1 MYAVVETGG
10 KQVKVEPGQTIVVE
24 KLAGDAGSEIRFA
37 RVLMLVDEAGA
48 THVGQPY
55 LTDVS
60 VVGHVVAQERG
71 KKILVFKYKPKVNY
85 RRRQGH
91 RQDLTRV
98 QVDRID
104 RAGLPASDAVE
115 ASAAEA

>member
-10 KQVKVEPGQTIVVE
+10 KQVKVEPGQVILVE
-24 KLAGDAGSEIRFA
+24 KLAGDAGSEIRFE
-37 RVLMLVDEAGA
+37 RTLLLVDETGA
-48 THVGQPY
+48 AHVGQPY
-55 LTDVS
+55 LEDVV

-104 RAGLPASDAVE
+104 RTDTAPAA
-115 ASAAEA
+115 AAEG

>member
-10 KQVKVEPGQTIVVE
+10 KQVKVAPGQVILVE
-24 KLAGDAGSEIRFA
+24 KLAGEAGSEIRFA
-37 RVLMLVDEAGA
+37 RVLMLVDETGA
-48 THVGQPY
+48 ARVGQPY
-55 LTDVS
+55 LADVV

-104 RAGLPASDAVE
+104 RTDAPSV
-115 ASAAEA
+115 AAAEA

>member
-10 KQVKVEPGQTIVVE
+10 KQVKVEPNQVILVE
-24 KLAGDAGSEIRFA
+24 KLAGEPGSEIRFT
-37 RVLMLVDEAGA
+37 RVLMLVDETGE

-55 LTDVS
+55 LADVA

-104 RAGLPASDAVE
+104 RTDGASVA
-115 ASAAEA
+115 AAEA